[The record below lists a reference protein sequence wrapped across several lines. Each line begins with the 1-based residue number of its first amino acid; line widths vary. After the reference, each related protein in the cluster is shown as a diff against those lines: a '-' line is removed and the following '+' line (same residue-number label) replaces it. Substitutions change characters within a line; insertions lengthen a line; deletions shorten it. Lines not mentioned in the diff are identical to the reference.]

1 MTDEYLIFMKALRE
15 VNPSLAT
22 ICEHVAKPK
31 DNNQIRTFED
41 CAKVEQEINEKL
53 ISFVKY

>member
-1 MTDEYLIFMKALRE
+1 MIDEYLIFMKALRE
-15 VNPSLAT
+15 VNPSLAN
-22 ICEHVAKPK
+22 ICEYVAKSK